1 VKTTMMAGSNWTR
14 RAGSALALAAALAS
28 LTACGVRRDLKP
40 KLADGLPPAPYGRS
54 DRPGSAELLGTT
66 SQQRPGRNVEL
77 RVQSEER
84 ADDPFDL
91 PPTN

>member
-1 VKTTMMAGSNWTR
+1 MKTGTNWTR
-14 RAGSALALAAALAS
+14 RAGGALALAAALAS
-28 LTACGVRRDLKP
+28 LSACGVRRDLKP

-54 DRPGSAELLGTT
+54 DPPGSGELLGTT

-77 RVQSEER
+77 RTQSQER